1 MVSFN
6 ILFTLSIG
14 IIFLLRKT
22 SESLFANR
30 FVSLVSILLSMAFL
44 SFLGNSLNVLH
55 SKPAKNVGS
64 YLSCF
69 DLKILKKMNVGSVPI
84 GIPKDLNS
92 FLIFLHSSSGITLS
106 SYIRGVNIWKLCPL
120 KDEICVLLFWKYS
133 TNSESIEEK
142 NAIMNFD
149 SSGFNWFSLITFTT
163 SSIHCSVGCC
173 IWNIFIYLF
182 LLSIFTFHKWVTDN
196 S

>member
-69 DLKILKKMNVGSVPI
+69 DLKILKKM
-84 GIPKDLNS
+84 
-92 FLIFLHSSSGITLS
+92 
-106 SYIRGVNIWKLCPL
+106 
-120 KDEICVLLFWKYS
+120 
-133 TNSESIEEK
+133 K
-142 NAIMNFD
+142 N
-149 SSGFNWFSLITFTT
+149 
-163 SSIHCSVGCC
+163 
-173 IWNIFIYLF
+173 
-182 LLSIFTFHKWVTDN
+182 
-196 S
+196 